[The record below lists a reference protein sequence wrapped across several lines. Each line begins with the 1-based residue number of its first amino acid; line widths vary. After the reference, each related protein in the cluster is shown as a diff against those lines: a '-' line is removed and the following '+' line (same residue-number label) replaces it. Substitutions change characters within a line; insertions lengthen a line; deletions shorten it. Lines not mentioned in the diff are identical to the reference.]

1 MGAWQNNRS
10 VARSR
15 SEQKLFQRFVQL
27 NRRWRW
33 LRSRC
38 VDDIVRPGR
47 SLRSIASHFFVPS
60 CLEGKTYV
68 DESNTMDLVD
78 GFTLTLPGSK
88 ISIDSSCDFVANCLQ
103 DRLRDYSTRKR
114 TKRNELGEYP
124 SRIRTFRSVSNDF
137 PIKGFSAKR
146 RHSFASS
153 SMLRMS
159 FQNRPA
165 FKAPLLPFSLLFF
178 FRS

>member
-1 MGAWQNNRS
+1 M
-10 VARSR
+10 
-15 SEQKLFQRFVQL
+15 FQHFIQL

-38 VDDIVRPGR
+38 ADDIVRPGR

-60 CLEGKTYV
+60 SLEGKTYV

-78 GFTLTLPGSK
+78 GFTLTLLGSK
-88 ISIDSSCDFVANCLQ
+88 ISIDSSCDFFANCLEHG
-103 DRLRDYSTRKR
+103 LRDYYEKED
-114 TKRNELGEYP
+114 ELGEYP
-124 SRIRTFRSVSNDF
+124 SRIRIFRSISNDF

-146 RHSFASS
+146 RHAFASS
-153 SMLRMS
+153 FVLRTS
-159 FQNRPA
+159 FQNRPP
-165 FKAPLLPFSLLFF
+165 FKAPLLPLSLLFF